1 MTHLSIG
8 ERIRALRTEQGLT
21 QKQLGERCGMSDA
34 EIRKFESDRGSPTVR
49 SLQRIADALG
59 SSVAFLVDEHGAS
72 REATTGQRIRMARE
86 RAGMKQRDLAD
97 KLGVSYVNVSQW
109 ERDTRNPKYSTLQK
123 ISDAVGISVTF
134 LLGLESTPSDEDIQ
148 DIRCGNVHS
157 DVEERWNN
165 SEAIMREEKRQAL
178 KRELLALL
186 EDEDVK
192 MAVARLFM
200 KLLARSFGDDGFDF

>member
-49 SLQRIADALG
+49 SLQRIANALG

-72 REATTGQRIRMARE
+72 RETTTGQRIRMARE

-134 LLGLESTPSDEDIQ
+134 LLGLESAADENIVSDMRGEGVANMDTTVKFTIHAAGW
-148 DIRCGNVHS
+148 DLDTVLNVI
-157 DVEERWNN
+157 ER
-165 SEAIMREEKRQAL
+165 IK
-178 KRELLALL
+178 
-186 EDEDVK
+186 
-192 MAVARLFM
+192 ARYPDAEISIEM
-200 KLLARSFGDDGFDF
+200 

>member
-49 SLQRIADALG
+49 SLQRIANALG

-72 REATTGQRIRMARE
+72 RETTTGQRIRMARE

-134 LLGLESTPSDEDIQ
+134 LLGLESAADENIVSDMRGEGVANMDTPVKFTIHAAGWDLDTVL
-148 DIRCGNVHS
+148 NVI
-157 DVEERWNN
+157 ER
-165 SEAIMREEKRQAL
+165 IK
-178 KRELLALL
+178 
-186 EDEDVK
+186 
-192 MAVARLFM
+192 ARYPDAEISIEM
-200 KLLARSFGDDGFDF
+200 